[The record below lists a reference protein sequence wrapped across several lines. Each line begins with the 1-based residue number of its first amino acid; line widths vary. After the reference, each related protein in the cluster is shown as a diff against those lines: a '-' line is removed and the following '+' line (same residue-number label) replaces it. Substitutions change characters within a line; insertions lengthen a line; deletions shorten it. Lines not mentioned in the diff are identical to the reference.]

1 MLKKESQLFPK
12 EAFNLLLIFT
22 TKIAKL
28 REKRIAIRQLYFIKW
43 LKIFL
48 MLSFDKNGYKTSILS
63 T

>member
-28 REKRIAIRQLYFIKW
+28 REKRIAKRQLYFIKW
-43 LKIFL
+43 LKTFL
-48 MLSFDKNGYKTSILS
+48 MLSFDKNGYRTSILS

>member
-28 REKRIAIRQLYFIKW
+28 KEKRIAIRQLYFIKW
-43 LKIFL
+43 LKTFL
-48 MLSFDKNGYKTSILS
+48 MLSFDKN
-63 T
+63 